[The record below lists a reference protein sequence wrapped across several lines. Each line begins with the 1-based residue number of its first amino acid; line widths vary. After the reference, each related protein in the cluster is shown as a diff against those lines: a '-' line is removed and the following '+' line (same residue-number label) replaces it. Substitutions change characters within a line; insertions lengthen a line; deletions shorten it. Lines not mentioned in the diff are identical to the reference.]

1 MKNIKSL
8 SATTL
13 AMAILLPN
21 AAFATPVDLSTW
33 VGEGDGTWNTQ
44 SSNSSVVQSINGQPT
59 VFFESGSNARG
70 TQLSG
75 EIKVQTR
82 SDDDFI
88 GFVLGYQTG
97 EISSSSTNSDFWLID
112 WKQQSQNYNGGL
124 GDVGLSL
131 SHVTN
136 SSEVNSYTDFWRH
149 EGGVNEV
156 ARGNTLGDVGWADQ
170 TDYSFD
176 IVFTDQ
182 LIQVYVNNLLELNV
196 TAAAAGVSEFAD
208 GAFGFYNYSQ
218 SDVLYSSI
226 EETVASVSE
235 PASLAL
241 LGLGLVGIGMRR
253 KRKNK

>member
-21 AAFATPVDLSTW
+21 AATATPVDLSTW
-33 VGEGDGTWNTQ
+33 GSEGDGTWNTQ
-44 SSNSSVVQSINGQPT
+44 SGNSSVLQSQNGYPT
-59 VFFESGSNARG
+59 VYFESGNNARG

-75 EIKVQTR
+75 EITVQTS

-88 GFVLGYQTG
+88 GFVLGYQAG
-97 EISSSSTNSDFWLID
+97 ELASTSTNSDFWLID
-112 WKQQSQNYNGGL
+112 WKQGNQGL
-124 GDVGLSL
+124 ANKGLSL
-131 SHVTN
+131 SHVTD
-136 SSEVNSYTDFWRH
+136 SSNVGSHTDFWSH
-149 EGGVNEV
+149 SGGVTEV
-156 ARGNTLGDVGWADQ
+156 ARGNTLGDTGWSDYTA
-170 TDYSFD
+170 YSFD

-218 SDVLYSSI
+218 SSVLYSSI
-226 EETVASVSE
+226 EETVAPVSE